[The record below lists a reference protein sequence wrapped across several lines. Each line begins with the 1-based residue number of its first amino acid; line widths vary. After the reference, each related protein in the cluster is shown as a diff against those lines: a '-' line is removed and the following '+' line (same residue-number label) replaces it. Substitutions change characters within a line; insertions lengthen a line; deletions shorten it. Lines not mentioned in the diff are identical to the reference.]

1 MAKIQTKCPRCNQ
14 PILADVEQLFDL
26 NKDLRAKQR
35 FLSGTANMVRCQ
47 SCAYEGPVHV
57 PIVYHDPE
65 KELLLTYFPPELG
78 VPLNEQERQIGPL
91 INQVVNAL
99 PPEKKKGYIFQPQSM
114 LTFQTLVEKVL
125 EADGITKEMIE
136 GQQKRLNLLQRLL
149 SITDAGTRAEVIKQ
163 DVALVDNVLFSLLS
177 TLIQS
182 ALAQGD
188 EKAAGLLSQVQ
199 KELLEQTPFGRELV
213 ARSEEAE
220 EAIKALQEA
229 GKDGLTREKLLDLFI
244 NAKSDVQLNTLV
256 SMARS
261 GLDYNFFQILSE
273 KIEQSKDA
281 EKEHLTGLRDKL
293 LEMTRQIDEAV
304 KKRFAETTELLNAL
318 LKEENMEAAVTQ
330 VLPVL
335 DEFFSQA
342 VQAEF
347 EKAREKGD
355 VKRIEK
361 LQKLVSII
369 QKATEPPA
377 EIKLVQKLMDAPD
390 DSSRMK
396 LLEESADLVTPD
408 LAQMLSGIIAESE
421 ARKESR
427 EVIDALQAVYRL
439 VLRFSMEKQL

>member
-47 SCAYEGPVHV
+47 NCAYEGPVHV